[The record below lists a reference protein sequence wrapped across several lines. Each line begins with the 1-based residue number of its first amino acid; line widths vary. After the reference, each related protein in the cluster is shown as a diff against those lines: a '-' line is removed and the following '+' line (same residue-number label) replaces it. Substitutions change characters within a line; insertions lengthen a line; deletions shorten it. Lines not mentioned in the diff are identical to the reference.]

1 MPASKVLLAFGP
13 SLNRKVNTMQDIQA
27 LIDRSDATAL
37 AERVRAGDVQPHEL
51 MEATISRVEQVDP
64 QLNAVAEK
72 LYDQA
77 RQQTPGTG
85 SFAGVPTLIK
95 DLFAPLA
102 EARMTNGSLA
112 LGEAR
117 PGMDD
122 ELVSRLRRAGCVF
135 IGTTTAPEFGT
146 SYTTESTRF
155 GATRNPWDTNRS
167 AGGSSG
173 GAAAL
178 VAARAVPFAHGND
191 GGGSLRVPAS
201 CCGVFGLKP
210 SRGLMPNGPLVG
222 EGWGGM
228 GTGHAIT
235 LSVRDSAAL
244 LDMTAGA
251 DLGAPYAAP
260 GKPSSYL
267 EAMVQAPKPLRIA
280 LVEQMEPW
288 PSSPEAL
295 ASVRS
300 TAALCESLGHYV
312 APVSL
317 PVNLPQFFDMAF
329 DIIGPSTRSYLD
341 MVGQMRGTPVSD
353 EELEVRTRIQLREK
367 GTIGAVQY
375 VRAIE
380 GMHALGRTFANFMN
394 DFDVIL
400 TPTLTRE
407 PPMIGELD
415 VTDVN
420 ASLSEMIDCFHS
432 YSPYTALFNATGQP
446 AMSIPLYWTQNGLP
460 IGSHFAGRF
469 GEESTLLALAHQLEQ
484 AQPWAQRRPPVN
496 ACRR

>member
-1 MPASKVLLAFGP
+1 
-13 SLNRKVNTMQDIQA
+13 MQDIQA
-27 LIDRSDATAL
+27 LIDQSDATAL
-37 AERVRAGDVQPHEL
+37 AETIRAGEVTPQEL
-51 MEATISRVEQVDP
+51 LEATIARLEKVEP
-64 QLNAVAEK
+64 ELNAVAEK

-77 RQQTPGTG
+77 RRQAPGKG
-85 SFAGVPTLIK
+85 PFSGVPTLIK

-135 IGTTTAPEFGT
+135 VGTTTSPEFGT

-155 GATRNPWDTNRS
+155 GATRNPWNTERS

-178 VAARAVPFAHGND
+178 VASRVVPFAHGND

-228 GTGHAIT
+228 GVGHAIT

-244 LDMTAGA
+244 LDMTAGS

-260 GKPSSYL
+260 ARPASYVD
-267 EAMVQAPKPLRIA
+267 AMRGPTKPLRIA
-280 LVEQMEPW
+280 LVEQMDPW

-295 ASVRS
+295 AAVRH
-300 TAALCESLGHYV
+300 AARLCENLGHQV
-312 APVSL
+312 L
-317 PVNLPQFFDMAF
+317 PVTLPVDLPQFFNMAF
-329 DIIGPSTRSYLD
+329 DIIGPNTRSYLN
-341 MVGQMRGTPVSD
+341 MLGAMRGAPVTG
-353 EELEVRTRIQLREK
+353 EELEPRTRIYLREK
-367 GTIGAVQY
+367 GDIGAVQY
-375 VRAIE
+375 VQAIE
-380 GMHALGRTFANFMN
+380 GIHALGRTFANFMR
-394 DFDVIL
+394 DYDLIL

-407 PPMIGELD
+407 PPLIGTLD
-415 VTDVN
+415 VADDKADMGT
-420 ASLSEMIDCFHS
+420 LIECFHS

-446 AMSIPLYWTQNGLP
+446 AMSVPLYWTPDGLP
-460 IGSHFAGRF
+460 IGAHFAGRF

-484 AQPWAQRRPPVN
+484 AQPWVQRRPPLN
-496 ACRR
+496 ACVE

>member
-1 MPASKVLLAFGP
+1 
-13 SLNRKVNTMQDIQA
+13 MQNIQA
-27 LIDRSDATAL
+27 QIDRSDATDL
-37 AERVRAGDVQPHEL
+37 ARLVRAGEVQPHEL
-51 MEATISRVEQVDP
+51 LEATIERLEQVNP
-64 QLNAVAEK
+64 ALNAVAEK

-77 RQQTPGTG
+77 RQQTPVEGP
-85 SFAGVPTLIK
+85 FFGVPTLTK

-102 EARMTNGSLA
+102 EARMANGSLA

-117 PGMDD
+117 PGLDD
-122 ELVSRLRRAGCVF
+122 ELVGRWRRAGFVF
-135 IGTTTAPEFGT
+135 VGTSTSPEFGT

-155 GATRNPWDTNRS
+155 GATRNPWNTERS

-178 VAARAVPFAHGND
+178 VASRVVPIAHGND

-201 CCGVFGLKP
+201 CCGVFGFKP

-228 GTGHAIT
+228 GTGHAIS

-244 LDMTAGA
+244 LDVTAGA

-260 GKPSSYL
+260 SRPGSYV
-267 EAMVQAPKPLRIA
+267 EAMQRPLKPLRIA
-280 LVEQMEPW
+280 LVEQMAPW

-295 ASVRS
+295 AAVRH
-300 TAALCESLGHYV
+300 AAKLCENLGHQV
-312 APVSL
+312 SPVTL
-317 PVNLPQFFDMAF
+317 PVDLPQFFAMAF
-329 DIIGPSTRSYLD
+329 DIIGPNTRNYVELL
-341 MVGQMRGTPVSD
+341 GAMRGAPVTE
-353 EELEVRTRIQLREK
+353 EELEPRTRIYLREK
-367 GTIGAVQY
+367 GDIGAVQY
-375 VRAIE
+375 VQAIE
-380 GMHALGRTFANFMN
+380 GIHALGRTFANFMR
-394 DFDVIL
+394 DYDLIL

-407 PPMIGELD
+407 PPLIGTLD
-415 VTDVN
+415 VVDDKADMGT
-420 ASLSEMIDCFHS
+420 LIECFHS

-446 AMSIPLYWTQNGLP
+446 AMSVPLYWSASGLP
-460 IGSHFAGRF
+460 IGAHFAGRF

-496 ACRR
+496 ACMG